1 MLPIIDISLSQPM
14 TIPRSYDFNA
24 SAQVLTG
31 LEPFGMLEIRKKGF
45 MGSNPILKSSRAAV
59 LARAIHEVDG
69 TAASQGAGDLPAK
82 VSDAIKSGAS
92 LADAIKGACGS
103 TVWRSCLDPCRQGQ
117 HLEAIG
123 RLLNG
128 QYDCRRV

>member
-1 MLPIIDISLSQPM
+1 MLSIIDISLSRPM

-92 LADAIKGACGS
+92 LADAIKEHVARRFGDLVLIPADKVNTS
-103 TVWRSCLDPCRQGQ
+103 KPLDG
-117 HLEAIG
+117 
-123 RLLNG
+123 
-128 QYDCRRV
+128 Y